1 MTHPCRTAIAEGGMA
16 TLAWPWGI
24 PGRMATRRQVAMF
37 TRRRRATRRATVLA
51 LAAALLAGLLT
62 ASVPASA
69 APAPAAEEPT
79 IVVIF
84 PFASADGGVAG
95 RKFADRLRLRAKRL
109 GLVIVDPLS
118 LRDAMTDAQMPTL
131 QTTPAQMAAILTGR
145 LAARV
150 GLWGTV
156 EPAGQGLVMHYRGL
170 NLDLGADRLTLQET
184 RRADQ
189 PQLINPVQDEVLLK
203 LTGRRK
209 KPVAE
214 ATPEA
219 DAKVPTVGP
228 ELVPNGGF
236 EQGAKTPTGWDRVDG
251 LTTFWTVGGASGKC
265 LKVNTD
271 VYHDEWVA
279 WRKKHA
285 DGAGAGDAPKPTPTS
300 GAKYDTVAGIYGVKY
315 DSRPIPVTPGK
326 AYKISIQYK
335 GRSTD
340 FFFPKLFIRG
350 WAQVAGEKRVVYN
363 AYLALRCI
371 EGPGEWKRGVRIC
384 EIPTDTQ
391 APIEYLVL
399 KIYAYWPPGT
409 YYFDNVSMKQVAPG
423 TKIPGPDRKVGGRYE
438 KRRCPSP
445 DRKVGDRVRCL
456 AFSLARLAPPLERTP
471 DLTVGARERLPF
483 SVDLRSTAK
492 QARNVAG

>member
-1 MTHPCRTAIAEGGMA
+1 MTRTRPIALG
-16 TLAWPWGI
+16 L
-24 PGRMATRRQVAMF
+24 
-37 TRRRRATRRATVLA
+37 
-51 LAAALLAGLLT
+51 LAAMALVVAG
-62 ASVPASA
+62 APV
-69 APAPAAEEPT
+69 PAPADEEPT

-131 QTTPAQMAAILTGR
+131 ETTPAQMTEILKDR
-145 LAARV
+145 LAAKI
-150 GLWGTV
+150 GLWGKV
-156 EPAGQGLVMHYRGL
+156 ERHGAGLVMHYRGL
-170 NLDLGADRLTLQET
+170 NLDLGADRLTLRET

-189 PQLINPVQDEVLLK
+189 PQLVNPIQDEVLMA

-251 LTTFWTVGGASGKC
+251 LTTFWTAGGVSGKC
-265 LKVNTD
+265 LKINTD

-285 DGAGAGDAPKPTPTS
+285 DGADADDAPKPTPTS
-300 GAKYDTVAGIYGVKY
+300 GPKYDTVAGIYGVKY

-326 AYKISIQYK
+326 AYKISIRYK

-350 WAQVAGEKRVVYN
+350 WAQVAGEKRVVYD

-391 APIEYLVL
+391 APVEYVVL

-423 TKIPGPDRKVGGRYE
+423 TKVPGPTGG
-438 KRRCPSP
+438 
-445 DRKVGDRVRCL
+445 
-456 AFSLARLAPPLERTP
+456 
-471 DLTVGARERLPF
+471 
-483 SVDLRSTAK
+483 TA
-492 QARNVAG
+492 G